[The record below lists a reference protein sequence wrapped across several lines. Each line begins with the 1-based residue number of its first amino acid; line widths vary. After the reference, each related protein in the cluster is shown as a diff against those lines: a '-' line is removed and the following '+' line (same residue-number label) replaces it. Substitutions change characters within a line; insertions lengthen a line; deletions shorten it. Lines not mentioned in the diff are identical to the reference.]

1 MMQRTR
7 WVWIAAALA
16 AASLLSATPSP
27 AQSGAAPAADGREL
41 VVGTKIA
48 PPFAMRDESGNW
60 TGISIELWRHVADPL
75 KWRYRFVEV
84 ATMPELLDG
93 LSTGNFDVGVAAISV
108 TAERQQTVDFSTP
121 YFTAGTGVAVQSDP
135 VTAWLPVVR
144 SIVSMSFL
152 QAILALLG
160 LAITAGVLIWLFER
174 KANGEFGGGVTH
186 GLSTGVW
193 WSTHTMT
200 QRATGGAAP
209 MTLPGRI
216 IAMIWMVTSV
226 IAIAVFTAGL
236 TSALTTKRLHGVV
249 NAATDLSSV
258 RVGAVAGT
266 STEEEL
272 SRLRIAYWTMH
283 SPQQGLKALRDGTI
297 DAFVYDRPLLGW
309 LIRQSGVSSIELT
322 DLTMEPQNYAIALRN
337 DSPLRKP
344 LNVALLGATA
354 SDWWKDNLFRF
365 LGAKR

>member
-1 MMQRTR
+1 MEETDGARSHGDKCADD
-7 WVWIAAALA
+7 AAY
-16 AASLLSATPSP
+16 SMGVDCGSP
-27 AQSGAAPAADGREL
+27 GRGQPVVCNAIPCSVGGGSAADGREL

-121 YFTAGTGVAVQSDP
+121 YFTAGTGVAFSP
-135 VTAWLPVVR
+135 IRSPPGCRGA
-144 SIVSMSFL
+144 SIVSMSSL

-160 LAITAGVLIWLFER
+160 LAVTAGVLIWLFER

-186 GLSTGVW
+186 GVSTGVW

-200 QRATGGAAP
+200 QRATGGPAP

-236 TSALTTKRLHGVV
+236 TSALTTS
-249 NAATDLSSV
+249 AARRHQWRDRPVLV
-258 RVGAVAGT
+258 RVDAIAGT
-266 STEEEL
+266 STIEHCPAFASPTGL
-272 SRLRIAYWTMH
+272 CIRRSR
-283 SPQQGLKALRDGTI
+283 PQ
-297 DAFVYDRPLLGW
+297 
-309 LIRQSGVSSIELT
+309 
-322 DLTMEPQNYAIALRN
+322 
-337 DSPLRKP
+337 
-344 LNVALLGATA
+344 GAA
-354 SDWWKDNLFRF
+354 
-365 LGAKR
+365 